1 MKLVTASMV
10 FFLAG
15 VATIVACGGSSSD
28 TTGDD
33 TAGAT
38 GTPVGSAGQESSGA
52 GETSSSAGA
61 PSSSA
66 GATSPSAGASSG
78 GEVGMAGSG
87 NPAGG
92 AFGQGGQGAVAPCPG
107 TPMNGDMCSNTNTAG
122 AGGRGSRNIGLC
134 SSGATTICFC
144 QNATYRCFD
153 AGLGAGGGRNQGGA
167 GGGRNQGGAGGRAGR
182 GGAGGG
188 RNRGGAGGAAQ
199 GGGGT
204 GGA

>member
-10 FFLAG
+10 FFLG
-15 VATIVACGGSSSD
+15 GIATIVACGGSSD

-33 TAGAT
+33 AAGAT

-66 GATSPSAGASSG
+66 GATSPSAGTSAG
-78 GEVGMAGSG
+78 GDVGVAGRG
-87 NPAGG
+87 NPGGG
-92 AFGQGGQGAVAPCPG
+92 AFGQGGQAAVAPCPG
-107 TPMNGDMCSNTNTAG
+107 TPMNGDMCTDTNTAG
-122 AGGRGSRNIGLC
+122 AGGRGSRNVGLC
-134 SSGATTICFC
+134 SSGTTTICFC

-153 AGLGAGGGRNQGGA
+153 AGLAGAGGGRNQGGA